1 MAREPVK
8 ASHRPLHAFA
18 WSSLCGTLALLCI
31 AVWLL
36 SADWQIALR
45 WRSEV
50 WAQQPWTLLTASL
63 THLSDVH
70 LLGNLVALVCL
81 AIIGQHVGA
90 GARDAFALL
99 LAWPVAHL
107 ALLLWPE
114 IRFYAGFSGL
124 NHALAGILVARS
136 AINLVAK
143 RRVSVIMLMLIPMLL
158 AKLIWESPWAQP
170 LRADS
175 ALGFTVVQAAHLTGF
190 VSGVLAVM
198 LVSAG
203 AQLARILVSKA
214 VVE

>member
-1 MAREPVK
+1 MARKPVK
-8 ASHRPLHAFA
+8 ATMRSLQALA
-18 WSSLCGTLALLCI
+18 WSGLCGALALLCI

-36 SADWQIALR
+36 PVDWQIALR
-45 WRSEV
+45 WHSDV

-70 LLGNLVALVCL
+70 LLVNLVALVCL
-81 AIIGQHVGA
+81 AIIGEHIGA
-90 GARDAFALL
+90 GAQDALALL
-99 LAWPVAHL
+99 MAWPLVHL

-136 AINLVAK
+136 AINLVVK
-143 RRVSVIMLMLIPMLL
+143 RRVCVIMLVLTPMLL
-158 AKLIWESPWAQP
+158 AKLIWESSWAQP
-170 LRADS
+170 LRADT

-190 VSGVLAVM
+190 VGGLLAV
-198 LVSAG
+198 LWVSAG
-203 AQLARILVSKA
+203 AQLARIFLTKA